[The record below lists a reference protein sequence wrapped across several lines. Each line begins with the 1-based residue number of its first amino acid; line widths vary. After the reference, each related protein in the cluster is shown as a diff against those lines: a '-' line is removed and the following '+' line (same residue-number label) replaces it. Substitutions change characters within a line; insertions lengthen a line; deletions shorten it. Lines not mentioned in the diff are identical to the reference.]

1 LAVFT
6 AVRESPKERNTMTT
20 KTKSQS
26 SAENKNRL
34 LNSEERDILSQIA
47 TNDPPHSWRAQ
58 ALLAVDEGA
67 TQADAGR
74 QAECT
79 TGQVRY
85 WLGKFRK
92 DRTSI
97 FPEELLN
104 QARQGD
110 ADSPQGS
117 AEPIASPEVQ
127 DLEQSRDEEKAQQE
141 MLDAEET
148 AGPADKAAAQQ
159 EDAPKTKKKSKQ
171 KPKKKSGQ
179 KPKKK
184 SKKARKSKK
193 AGKPK
198 QDKKKKKGKKSTKKT
213 KKKQP
218 KKGKGAKGKSRTK
231 NKSKKSK
238 K

>member
-1 LAVFT
+1 
-6 AVRESPKERNTMTT
+6 M
-20 KTKSQS
+20 
-26 SAENKNRL
+26 
-34 LNSEERDILSQIA
+34 
-47 TNDPPHSWRAQ
+47 
-58 ALLAVDEGA
+58 AVDEGA

-110 ADSPQGS
+110 ADSPHGS

-148 AGPADKAAAQQ
+148 ARPADKAAAQQ

-171 KPKKKSGQ
+171 KPKKE
-179 KPKKK
+179 

-193 AGKPK
+193 VGKPK
-198 QDKKKKKGKKSTKKT
+198 QDKKTKKEKESAKKT
-213 KKKQP
+213 KKKS

-231 NKSKKSK
+231 KKKKSK

>member
-1 LAVFT
+1 
-6 AVRESPKERNTMTT
+6 MTT

-184 SKKARKSKK
+184 SKQKPKKKSKKARKSKK